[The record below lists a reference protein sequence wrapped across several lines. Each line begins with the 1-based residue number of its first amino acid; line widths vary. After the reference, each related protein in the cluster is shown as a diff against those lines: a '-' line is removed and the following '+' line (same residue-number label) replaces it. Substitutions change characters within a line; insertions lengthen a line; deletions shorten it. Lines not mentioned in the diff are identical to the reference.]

1 MSTLNPDLENIL
13 LSDNVYGDDDI
24 NSDELE
30 ALLICSDVGDD
41 EIYAA
46 DKHPFISPPLHEY
59 QTEYSS
65 GESNSITNHI
75 DCVSDS
81 ANDHACDNERNTV
94 QLNDDSDC
102 GEDGRASILSLA
114 RILSE
119 SDDEDFDLESI
130 YKDESAVLMA
140 NSSLGIAQSSGPDVE
155 NRQYIGPLNTLILSQ
170 KVTPHPTKVYSY
182 ISLDDIASRVPFAT
196 VVTAVYVNLSYI
208 CIGTSKGCVTLY
220 SNDKRNLKT
229 LSHSDLSAE
238 VTVIGVS
245 IVRNC
250 LVCGYDSGII
260 AIWGIQESVQDNQ
273 LLMFID
279 DLHFSPLRF
288 LNVIYKTAQK
298 NLNDGDRFVSFVSS
312 DSSGATY
319 RVCIMK
325 SIFTKYSYESECLLP
340 SKVKSTTH
348 SHTDDRSNT
357 KGKKESR
364 IGDIISLGVLPAPT
378 SPAPLERLLK
388 MELMAFST
396 HSSTFIVQLRP
407 KVLILHKWS
416 MTTASSVPQT
426 KSQKE
431 AETVKERKIEEEKEK
446 VIEKGTVKEKEE
458 IENESEHKAITDTN
472 TTSEKSTRSSVNQ
485 SSTAHSNESMTY
497 PSLDWSWSRTD
508 TPSHPLLLRSAGQSI
523 QVLRMTLNPDYSEN
537 TGNNNAGDKNINAFT
552 FDASQHILDASY
564 IFAARWVS
572 GDGNSIAVIS
582 ANDILIFA
590 YPDYLLTEKIPL
602 LPDMTAALTLRNCS
616 NIMYNT
622 KHSDMSWC
630 GSSNNDNIRLV
641 FEGCGENFYFFPL
654 SLSERRESNSSACAA
669 LCSTQPLCYYGIERT
684 GKMQCTYEGAVLSLV
699 QQGKWLEAL
708 GLCIQ
713 SRSQPQSQPQ
723 PQPQSLPHPQPQ
735 SQSLHNSQSYSLS
748 QPQPL
753 SQSQSGNGDGNDD
766 GDGGD
771 DDGDDGAVG
780 LDGSLTENNQDSTL
794 TSPSSD
800 ELSFFEN
807 MIKKYT
813 MIAVYKHSY
822 FISSDYDGMKRKS
835 ELHGFEGRG
844 VSSTQSNSHYHLAAQ
859 VCIQYCVALGLMDV
873 LYGDIYEM
881 FRLSGQEAVFLK
893 TVAGHIAT
901 TKPLSSQL
909 QTLPLHIV
917 TSMER
922 VAEESCYSAG
932 LYSVLDFQLLEKC
945 VLALNMTAQ
954 EIEYGSCGIPDMMLR
969 RDLLS
974 GFLHSYS
981 SATKD
986 FAAAFRLAFKH
997 YESKYS
1003 VRAAENNGQLEC
1015 PSDEPSTPYTPSLS
1029 YPYSSSSSSHSHSY
1043 SHSYSH
1049 SFSYPNSNT
1058 SSPRFQV
1065 HNDTPGHKL
1074 LIFLENT
1081 LSNNIAVENHD
1092 KTSTPS
1098 HHILELLEEVILN
1111 TPPIISTTP
1120 PSYISKRTTSN
1131 ATSSSSCGDIQRHYS
1146 LRSEVEVEVEVGPF
1160 KYLQVLAQ
1168 IDSETLIRS
1177 LSVGIGSVA
1186 LTQPKE
1192 IICQLYIALFK
1203 FVTDFDTKN
1212 KTEKVNEMKEM
1223 IEKKEMKHA
1232 KGQNTK
1238 CSMTE
1243 CFFCNF
1249 ENDLLCHTS
1258 SLLPLDIILSLLRH
1272 LSIRDYSDDNDVK
1285 QDTAHSNNNSN
1296 GNSNSNSNSQSSNN
1310 SSTISTVETAACHII
1325 ITELTHSL
1333 PPGDPIR
1340 RDAVLQCLT
1349 ECNLWRAVLLLQ
1361 TGYCNVLGG
1370 VTHVFDERCFMKA
1383 MQYYTTSSS
1392 SSSSTHSP
1400 SPPSSTCTTSYTPSS
1415 PPISSPPPPPSSP
1428 PSPLITKNKHI
1439 EVFQY
1444 LKLCNQIVVEE
1455 VTLQTLR
1462 ISSKGTVDW
1471 LPVYG
1476 YFTIHDES
1484 INNTPNTPNN
1494 LPNFEIFKK
1503 GLSRYLVALSTIDLE
1518 ELKRAVCVLFLHDD
1532 ALLISATE
1540 CSRTIQFELLSS
1552 LLNHVLN
1559 SRQAAIIEGCDAMSL
1574 PVITQSIFVLYIGL
1588 LIVEK
1593 PFLLFSYLMK
1603 CRKCC
1608 HSIPADECLVLC
1620 SDALTVSTPH
1630 THYGELCIVKEEDRG
1645 QKQRQEKGHK
1655 EEENEGQEGEERQI
1669 VGGQKERQQ
1678 IQEGREIG
1686 GEKEV
1691 ENNHYQWIL
1700 LDSISLLKE
1709 MKSDVTGA
1717 LSAIVDYIAHA
1728 SKDERKVVKWEA
1740 RKTERKDSIVI
1751 LTNNKTDNSANEN
1764 NNINHNRVKNDN
1776 DNNNNNND
1784 DKNDTV
1790 RNEDDTGRL
1799 VHGVQC
1805 LVRLCIVGSKE
1816 GKEKDSKGN
1825 KEDKEKKER
1834 AVTQSNN
1841 GNNSSSSSSSGSGSN
1856 NLYGLWFTA
1865 MDRLLP
1871 LLGE

>member
-24 NSDELE
+24 NSEDCELE
-30 ALLICSDVGDD
+30 ALLICSEEGDG

-46 DKHPFISPPLHEY
+46 DKHLFISPPLHEY

-65 GESNSITNHI
+65 GESNSISLHHI
-75 DCVSDS
+75 DCLSDS
-81 ANDHACDNERNTV
+81 ANDHARDNQRSIV
-94 QLNDDSDC
+94 RRNDDSDC
-102 GEDGRASILSLA
+102 GEEDRASILSLA

-130 YKDESAVLMA
+130 YKDESTILME

-155 NRQYIGPLNTLILSQ
+155 NRQYIGPLNTLVLSQ
-170 KVTPHPTKVYSY
+170 KVAPHPTKVYSY
-182 ISLDDIASRVPFAT
+182 ISLDDIVSRVPFAT
-196 VVTAVYVNLSYI
+196 VVTAVYVNLSFI

-229 LSHSDLSAE
+229 LNHSDLSAE

-245 IVRNC
+245 NVRNC

-260 AIWGIQESVQDNQ
+260 AIWDIQESAQDNQ

-298 NLNDGDRFVSFVSS
+298 NSNDGDRFVSFVSS

-340 SKVKSTTH
+340 SKVKSTTQTQ
-348 SHTDDRSNT
+348 TDDRSST
-357 KGKKESR
+357 QGKKESR

-378 SPAPLERLLK
+378 FPAPLERLLK

-416 MTTASSVPQT
+416 MTATLSVPHSN
-426 KSQKE
+426 SQKE
-431 AETVKERKIEEEKEK
+431 KGTETEKERKKPDEREMEKVKDEEKIDERGTVKEREKE
-446 VIEKGTVKEKEE
+446 IEKET
-458 IENESEHKAITDTN
+458 EHKAATDKN
-472 TTSEKSTRSSVNQ
+472 STSEKSTHSSANQ
-485 SSTAHSNESMTY
+485 SSTAHHLTDSMASL
-497 PSLDWSWSRTD
+497 SLDWSWSRTD
-508 TPSHPLLLRSAGQSI
+508 TPSHPLLLRSTGQSI
-523 QVLRMTLNPDYSEN
+523 QVLRIALNLDYPEN
-537 TGNNNAGDKNINAFT
+537 TGNGDKNMNAFT
-552 FDASQHILDASY
+552 FDASQHILDASC

-582 ANDILIFA
+582 ENDVLLFS
-590 YPDYLLTEKIPL
+590 YPDYGLTEKIPL
-602 LPDMTAALTLRNCS
+602 LPDMMAALTLRNRS
-616 NIMYNT
+616 NVMYNT

-630 GSSNNDNIRLV
+630 GSYSNDDIKLV

-654 SLSERRESNSSACAA
+654 SLSGRRESSSSACAA
-669 LCSTQPLCYYGIERT
+669 LSSTQPLCYYRIERT

-713 SRSQPQSQPQ
+713 SQSR
-723 PQPQSLPHPQPQ
+723 
-735 SQSLHNSQSYSLS
+735 
-748 QPQPL
+748 PL
-753 SQSQSGNGDGNDD
+753 SQSLSQYQSGDDNDD
-766 GDGGD
+766 KKNGQNGGGD
-771 DDGDDGAVG
+771 DDGDDDA
-780 LDGSLTENNQDSTL
+780 LDLDESLSKNNQDSTL
-794 TSPSSD
+794 SMPSSD
-800 ELSFFEN
+800 ELSFFES

-822 FISSDYDGMKRKS
+822 FIASDYNGVKRKRA
-835 ELHGFEGRG
+835 LHGFEGRG
-844 VSSTQSNSHYHLAAQ
+844 GSTTQSNSHYHLAAQ

-873 LYGDIYEM
+873 LYGDLYEM

-893 TVAGHIAT
+893 TVAGHIASIR
-901 TKPLSSQL
+901 PLNSLL

-922 VAEESCYSAG
+922 VAEESSYSAG

-954 EIEYGSCGIPDMMLR
+954 EIKYGSCGIPDMMLR

-1015 PSDEPSTPYTPSLS
+1015 SSEDPPTPYTPSSSLS
-1029 YPYSSSSSSHSHSY
+1029 HPYSSSSSYSYSYPYPHSY
-1043 SHSYSH
+1043 

-1065 HNDTPGHKL
+1065 HNDTPGRKL
-1074 LIFLENT
+1074 LIFLANT
-1081 LSNNIAVENHD
+1081 LSSNIAVGNHE
-1092 KTSTPS
+1092 KTSSPS

-1111 TPPIISTTP
+1111 TPPTVSTTP

-1131 ATSSSSCGDIQRHYS
+1131 ATSSSSCGDIQRQDT
-1146 LRSEVEVEVEVGPF
+1146 LGVEVEVEVEVEPF

-1177 LSVGIGSVA
+1177 LSVGIRSVA

-1192 IICQLYIALFK
+1192 IISQLYVSLFK

-1212 KTEKVNEMKEM
+1212 KKEKVNEMIKMEE
-1223 IEKKEMKHA
+1223 IKQS
-1232 KGQNTK
+1232 KGQNMK
-1238 CSMTE
+1238 LSMTE
-1243 CFFCNF
+1243 CFFSNF

-1258 SLLPLDIILSLLRH
+1258 SLLPLDIILSLLRY
-1272 LSIRDYSDDNDVK
+1272 LSLRSNDDNDVK
-1285 QDTAHSNNNSN
+1285 KDPAHSNSKSNSDN
-1296 GNSNSNSNSQSSNN
+1296 SSNSNNDNN
-1310 SSTISTVETAACHII
+1310 SSSISTVESAACHII
-1325 ITELTHSL
+1325 ITELTHTA
-1333 PPGDPIR
+1333 PPGNPIR

-1370 VTHVFDERCFMKA
+1370 VTHVFDEVCFMQA

-1392 SSSSTHSP
+1392 SSSSSSSSHSSSSSSSSSP
-1400 SPPSSTCTTSYTPSS
+1400 SSFSLSSSSSSAPPPPSSSS
-1415 PPISSPPPPPSSP
+1415 SPPPSSP
-1428 PSPLITKNKHI
+1428 PPSSITKNKHI

-1444 LKLCNQIVVEE
+1444 LKLCNQVVVEE

-1476 YFTIHDES
+1476 YFSIHDER
-1484 INNTPNTPNN
+1484 IKNTPNN

-1503 GLSRYLVALSTIDLE
+1503 CLSRYLVALSSIDLE

-1532 ALLISATE
+1532 ALLIPATE

-1559 SRQAAIIEGCDAMSL
+1559 SRQAAIIEGCDVMSL

-1588 LIVEK
+1588 LIVER
-1593 PFLLFSYLMK
+1593 PFLLFSYLIK

-1608 HSIPADECLVLC
+1608 HPIPADECLVLC
-1620 SDALTVSTPH
+1620 SDALTVHTPH
-1630 THYGELCIVKEEDRG
+1630 TQDRELCIVKEQDRG
-1645 QKQRQEKGHK
+1645 QKERQEKEQK
-1655 EEENEGQEGEERQI
+1655 EGGNEGQEEGRQ
-1669 VGGQKERQQ
+1669 VEGGQKERQE

-1686 GEKEV
+1686 GQIGGQKDQ
-1691 ENNHYQWIL
+1691 NNQNQWIL

-1709 MKSDVTGA
+1709 TKSDIMGA

-1728 SKDERKVVKWEA
+1728 SKDERKVVKWEM
-1740 RKTERKDSIVI
+1740 RNTERKEGIEI
-1751 LTNNKTDNSANEN
+1751 ITNNNNNNNNEN
-1764 NNINHNRVKNDN
+1764 NENNDINHNKVKNDN
-1776 DNNNNNND
+1776 DRDNNND
-1784 DKNDTV
+1784 NINDTV
-1790 RNEDDTGRL
+1790 RNEDYTGRL

-1816 GKEKDSKGN
+1816 GKEKEDSKGN
-1825 KEDKEKKER
+1825 KENKER
-1834 AVTQSNN
+1834 SITQSDNN
-1841 GNNSSSSSSSGSGSN
+1841 NNHSSSSSSSSGSNS
-1856 NLYGLWFTA
+1856 LYGLWFTA

>member
-24 NSDELE
+24 NADELE
-30 ALLICSDVGDD
+30 ALLICSDAGDD

-59 QTEYSS
+59 QTEYST

-75 DCVSDS
+75 DCISDS
-81 ANDHACDNERNTV
+81 ANDHAWDNERNTV

-102 GEDGRASILSLA
+102 GEDGCASILSLA

-130 YKDESAVLMA
+130 YKNESAVLMA
-140 NSSLGIAQSSGPDVE
+140 DSSLGVAQSSGPNVE
-155 NRQYIGPLNTLILSQ
+155 NRQYIGPLNTLVLSQ
-170 KVTPHPTKVYSY
+170 KVAPHPTKVYSY
-182 ISLDDIASRVPFAT
+182 ISLDDIASRVHFAT
-196 VVTAVYVNLSYI
+196 VVTAVYVNLSFI

-245 IVRNC
+245 NVRNC

-260 AIWGIQESVQDNQ
+260 AIWDIQESAQDNQ

-279 DLHFSPLRF
+279 DLHFSSLRF

-348 SHTDDRSNT
+348 THTDDRSST
-357 KGKKESR
+357 QGKKESR

-416 MTTASSVPQT
+416 MTTTSSVPHT
-426 KSQKE
+426 NSQKE
-431 AETVKERKIEEEKEK
+431 KETEKERKKEEEKEK
-446 VIEKGTVKEKEE
+446 VDEKGTVKEGEE
-458 IENESEHKAITDTN
+458 IENESEHKAVTDKN
-472 TTSEKSTRSSVNQ
+472 TTSEKSTHSSVNQ
-485 SSTAHSNESMTY
+485 SSTAHSNDSIASL
-497 PSLDWSWSRTD
+497 SLDWSWSRTD

-523 QVLRMTLNPDYSEN
+523 QVLRMALYPDYSEN
-537 TGNNNAGDKNINAFT
+537 NGNNNTGDKNTNAFT

-582 ANDILIFA
+582 ENDILIFS
-590 YPDYLLTEKIPL
+590 YPDYGLTEKIPL
-602 LPDMTAALTLRNCS
+602 LPDMTAALTLRNRS

-622 KHSDMSWC
+622 KHLDMSWC
-630 GSSNNDNIRLV
+630 GSYSNDDIRLV

-654 SLSERRESNSSACAA
+654 SLSDRRESSSSACAA
-669 LCSTQPLCYYGIERT
+669 LCSTQPLCYYRIERT

-713 SRSQPQSQPQ
+713 SQSQPHSQ
-723 PQPQSLPHPQPQ
+723 PH
-735 SQSLHNSQSYSLS
+735 
-748 QPQPL
+748 PQPL
-753 SQSQSGNGDGNDD
+753 SQSQSQSGNDD

-771 DDGDDGAVG
+771 DDGVVG
-780 LDGSLTENNQDSTL
+780 LDGSLSKNNQDNTLST
-794 TSPSSD
+794 PSSD
-800 ELSFFEN
+800 ELAFFES

-822 FISSDYDGMKRKS
+822 FIASDYNGVKRKR
-835 ELHGFEGRG
+835 ELYGFEGRG
-844 VSSTQSNSHYHLAAQ
+844 VSTNTTQSNSHYHLAAQ

-901 TKPLSSQL
+901 LKPLNSLL

-945 VLALNMTAQ
+945 VLALNMTEQ
-954 EIEYGSCGIPDMMLR
+954 EIKHGSCGIPDMMLR

-1003 VRAAENNGQLEC
+1003 VRAAENNDQLEC
-1015 PSDEPSTPYTPSLS
+1015 SSDEPPTPSTPSPSH
-1029 YPYSSSSSSHSHSY
+1029 PSSSFPSHSHSHFHSY
-1043 SHSYSH
+1043 SHSL
-1049 SFSYPNSNT
+1049 SYPNSNT

-1065 HNDTPGHKL
+1065 HNDSPGHKL
-1074 LIFLENT
+1074 LIFLDTT
-1081 LSNNIAVENHD
+1081 LSNNIAVGNHD

-1098 HHILELLEEVILN
+1098 HHILELLEEAILN

-1131 ATSSSSCGDIQRHYS
+1131 ATSSSSCGDIQRQDS
-1146 LRSEVEVEVEVGPF
+1146 LRSVVEVEVEVEVEPF
-1160 KYLQVLAQ
+1160 KYLHVLAQ

-1177 LSVGIGSVA
+1177 LSVGMRSVA

-1192 IICQLYIALFK
+1192 IICQLYISLFK

-1212 KTEKVNEMKEM
+1212 KTEKIN
-1223 IEKKEMKHA
+1223 EKKEMKEMKHS
-1232 KGQNTK
+1232 KGQNMK
-1238 CSMTE
+1238 LPMTE
-1243 CFFCNF
+1243 CFFSYF

-1272 LSIRDYSDDNDVK
+1272 LSLRDYSDDVN

-1296 GNSNSNSNSQSSNN
+1296 SQSKSDSSGSSSSNSIINSSGNTNSNN
-1310 SSTISTVETAACHII
+1310 SHSSTNNNNSICTVESAACHVI
-1325 ITELTHSL
+1325 ITELTHSI

-1340 RDAVLQCLT
+1340 RDAMLQCLI

-1361 TGYCNVLGG
+1361 TGYCTVIEGMP
-1370 VTHVFDERCFMKA
+1370 HVFDERCFMKA

-1392 SSSSTHSP
+1392 SSSSSSSP
-1400 SPPSSTCTTSYTPSS
+1400 SPSS
-1415 PPISSPPPPPSSP
+1415 
-1428 PSPLITKNKHI
+1428 ITKNKHI

-1444 LKLCNQIVVEE
+1444 LKLCNQMVVEE
-1455 VTLQTLR
+1455 VSIQTLR

-1476 YFTIHDES
+1476 YFSIHDERS
-1484 INNTPNTPNN
+1484 NNTPNN
-1494 LPNFEIFKK
+1494 LPKFENFKK
-1503 GLSRYLVALSTIDLE
+1503 CLSRYLVALSTIDLE

-1559 SRQAAIIEGCDAMSL
+1559 SRQAAIIEGCDVVSL
-1574 PVITQSIFVLYIGL
+1574 PVITQSIFILYIGL
-1588 LIVEK
+1588 LIVER
-1593 PFLLFSYLMK
+1593 PSQLFSYLIK

-1608 HSIPADECLVLC
+1608 HPIPADECLVLC
-1620 SDALTVSTPH
+1620 SDALTVPTPH
-1630 THYGELCIVKEEDRG
+1630 TQDGELCIVKEQDRR
-1645 QKQRQEKGHK
+1645 QKERQEKGQK
-1655 EEENEGQEGEERQI
+1655 EGENEGQEGEGRQV
-1669 VGGQKERQQ
+1669 VGGQKEGQE
-1678 IQEGREIG
+1678 IQEGREVG
-1686 GEKEV
+1686 GQSGGQKEV
-1691 ENNHYQWIL
+1691 ENNLNQWTL

-1709 MKSDVTGA
+1709 IKSDIMGA

-1728 SKDERKVVKWEA
+1728 SKDERKQVKWEM
-1740 RKTERKDSIVI
+1740 RNTVKKDGIETI
-1751 LTNNKTDNSANEN
+1751 TDNRTDNNKNENEN
-1764 NNINHNRVKNDN
+1764 NNVNQNKVKYDN
-1776 DNNNNNND
+1776 DDNYNENRND
-1784 DKNDTV
+1784 DTL

-1816 GKEKDSKGN
+1816 GKESKEGKGN
-1825 KEDKEKKER
+1825 KESKESKER
-1834 AVTQSNN
+1834 SITQSNN
-1841 GNNSSSSSSSGSGSN
+1841 NSNNSNNNNNNNNSSSSGSN
-1856 NLYGLWFTA
+1856 NSYGLWFTA